1 MSLYAQDLSKHQWKD
16 RLILIIA
23 SKNNQKFQQQHKEL
37 QKEREGL
44 KERKL
49 VIYQILPEKYKTG
62 FKEKNWKK
70 YAELFEAY
78 NGKKSDF
85 RVLLIGLDGGKK
97 LDQTKMLSVKKLF
110 NIIDSMPMR
119 QAEIQKNKQ

>member
-1 MSLYAQDLSKHQWKD
+1 M
-16 RLILIIA
+16 
-23 SKNNQKFQQQHKEL
+23 
-37 QKEREGL
+37 
-44 KERKL
+44 
-49 VIYQILPEKYKTG
+49 V
-62 FKEKNWKK
+62 
-70 YAELFEAY
+70 
-78 NGKKSDF
+78 KKSDF